1 MEEEGDRFVLWPI
14 TYAQE
19 KFEAGA
25 GHDFAVDIALE
36 TCAIL
41 NKMDQTKK
49 KLGKEYWFP
58 EKRD

>member
-1 MEEEGDRFVLWPI
+1 MADNLCTG
-14 TYAQE
+14 E

-36 TCAIL
+36 TCTIL

>member
-1 MEEEGDRFVLWPI
+1 MADNLCTG
-14 TYAQE
+14 E

-41 NKMDQTKK
+41 NKMDQTKRN
-49 KLGKEYWFP
+49 L
-58 EKRD
+58 EKNIGF